1 MNSSEALEGDV
12 SVSGHTAGRTERKP
26 QFQAVGT
33 KDSLHLLL
41 PVTCYL
47 VSEVDSADCASAALR
62 LQCLEV
68 TEVQ

>member
-47 VSEVDSADCASAALR
+47 VPDVDSADCGVCCPEAP
-62 LQCLEV
+62 V
-68 TEVQ
+68 P